1 MTILS
6 NKNTPRVSYTASG
19 SQTVFAIPF
28 EFFNVADVKVYNGTT
43 LLTYNASPSTTSQY
57 SITGTASSS
66 DEAYEFGAGGSITLG
81 STGAS
86 ASDIITIIRDIAI
99 ERTSDFP
106 SVGSFDI
113 TALNTQL
120 DQIIAEIADRK
131 QQSDRS
137 IKLADTDSVVA
148 DLTLPVKATRASK
161 VLAFDADGDP
171 ETTVSSTGLST
182 LATVTDEIAILG
194 TTAAVADMAILGTTD
209 VVTDM
214 NVLATADVVA
224 DMNTLASAD
233 FVSDLNTLAT
243 SAIVTDMNLLATSA
257 NVTAM
262 GLLGTSANV
271 TAMGLLGVSGVI
283 TDMGLLGTSAVVTD
297 LDLLGT
303 SANVTAMGLLGV
315 SGVITDMGILGTSAN
330 VTAMSTVAD
339 NIAGVNSFADRY
351 RVASS
356 DPASSL
362 DAGDLVFNTTSNVL
376 KYYTGSAWSALSTG
390 LTDIVGDTSPQLGGD
405 LSLNGNNIDFPTTA
419 NISDCLDEDDMA
431 SNSATKLA
439 TQQSIKAYA
448 DSLSHLSLID
458 EDNFATNSAT
468 RPPSQQSVKA
478 YADTKASTGD
488 ATALAVALG

>member
-19 SQTVFAIPF
+19 SQTAFAIPF

-66 DEAYEFGAGGSITLG
+66 DDAYEFGAGGSITLG

-86 ASDIITIIRDIAI
+86 ADDIITIIRDISI
-99 ERTSDFP
+99 ERISDFP
-106 SVGSFDI
+106 AVGSFDI

-137 IKLADTDSVVA
+137 IKLADSDSVVA
-148 DLTLPVKATRASK
+148 DLTLPAKATRASK

-171 ETTVSSTGLST
+171 ETEITSTGLST
-182 LATVTDEIAILG
+182 LATVADEIAILG
-194 TTAAVADMAILGTTD
+194 TADAVADMAILGTAD

-243 SAIVTDMNLLATSA
+243 SDIVTDMNLLATSA

-262 GLLGTSANV
+262 GLLGVSGVV
-271 TAMGLLGVSGVI
+271 TNMGLLGTSAVV

-297 LDLLGT
+297 LDILAT
-303 SANVTAMGLLGV
+303 SANVTAMGLLGTSAV
-315 SGVITDMGILGTSAN
+315 VTDMGLLGTSA
-330 VTAMSTVAD
+330 VVADLDIVAD
-339 NIAGVNSFADRY
+339 NIAGVTSFADRY
-351 RVASS
+351 RVGSS
-356 DPASSL
+356 NPASSL
-362 DAGDLVFNTTSNVL
+362 DEGDLFFNTTDNAL
-376 KYYTGSAWSALSTG
+376 KYYNGSSWASITAGIGSLA
-390 LTDIVGDTSPQLGGD
+390 DDTTPQLGGMLD
-405 LSLNGNNIDFPTTA
+405 VNGNHIGDGTLELLKFSETGSAINEFTIANAATGNGPTLSASSSSDSNVDINITPLGTGKTVISGSMNDSISTTG
-419 NISDCLDEDDMA
+419 
-431 SNSATKLA
+431 
-439 TQQSIKAYA
+439 KA
-448 DSLSHLSLID
+448 LVMG
-458 EDNFATNSAT
+458 F
-468 RPPSQQSVKA
+468 
-478 YADTKASTGD
+478 
-488 ATALAVALG
+488 